1 MFFAF
6 QSSAEHKYVQNVFY
20 WRIIW
25 KMTSVA
31 KQIQQEMNLKLAL
44 TVSPSYLR
52 LLLHKYIEHICITSI
67 KMAII
72 NEYS

>member
-1 MFFAF
+1 
-6 QSSAEHKYVQNVFY
+6 
-20 WRIIW
+20 
-25 KMTSVA
+25 MTSVA
-31 KQIQQEMNLKLAL
+31 KRIQQEMNLKLAL